1 MKTTFP
7 EGFLWGTATAAH
19 QVEGNNVNS
28 DLWVLEHLPNTFFAE
43 PSGDAIDHYHRYR
56 QDIALLAELGFSS
69 YRFSIEW
76 ARVEPE
82 DGFFST
88 AILDHYKRMLDVCVA
103 HVLKPVVTF
112 HHFTSPRWLVSAGGW
127 LNPDTAKRFADYC
140 ARCAR
145 HFGDLL
151 EAACTINEVNVPTM
165 VRLLWLSGQAG
176 DAQQAA
182 IAQTVSQAFGTPP
195 DRLGPFLFAASEQ
208 GRDVILAAHK
218 EATAAIKAEQGG
230 LPVGMT
236 VALQDMQAVDGG
248 EATRDRVRREL
259 QDVFLQAASEDD
271 FVGVQTYSRERFGP
285 HGRLPPESGV
295 ELTQMG
301 YEFWPEALEATIRY
315 AGQVAGV
322 PIVVTENGIGTDDD
336 GKRVEY
342 YCRALRGV
350 AHCLNDGLDVR
361 GYFAWSAFDNF
372 EWMYGYAKTFGL
384 IAVDRETQERF
395 PKPSARWLG
404 EIARQNEFDDL
415 CVERNAQ

>member
-7 EGFLWGTATAAH
+7 QGFLWGTATAAH

-28 DLWVLEHLPNTFFAE
+28 DLWALEHLPNTVFAE

-56 QDIALLAELGFSS
+56 QDIALLAELGFNS

-88 AILDHYKRMLDVCVA
+88 AILDHYKRMLDMCHA
-103 HVLKPVVTF
+103 YVLKPVVTL

-145 HFGDLL
+145 HLGDLL

-165 VRLLWLSGQAG
+165 ARLLWPSGQAR
-176 DAQQAA
+176 DARQAA
-182 IAQTVSQAFGTPP
+182 TAQMMSQAFGTPP
-195 DRLGPFLFAASEQ
+195 DRLGSFLFAASEQ

-218 EATAAIKAEQGG
+218 EAAAAIKAEQGD

-236 VALQDMQAVDGG
+236 IALQDMQAVDGG
-248 EATRDRVRREL
+248 TEMRDRVRREL
-259 QDVFLQAASEDD
+259 QDVFLQAAREDD

-285 HGRLPPESGV
+285 RGRLSPESDV

-315 AGQVAGV
+315 ASQVADV
-322 PIVVTENGIGTDDD
+322 PVVVTENGIGTGDD

-350 AHCLNDGLDVR
+350 AHCLSDELDVR

-372 EWMYGYAKTFGL
+372 EWMHGYAKTFGL
-384 IAVDRETQERF
+384 IAVDRATQQRF

-404 EIARQNEFDDL
+404 EIARRNEFDDL
-415 CVERNAQ
+415 CVERNVQ